1 MTSRNIDLVVETQN
15 INRMLRW
22 NSSFLLTHQK
32 DHVIRTGDTL
42 QPAWA
47 YCEPGFLTAVP
58 GKPLYGIYSFPFTGL
73 DTAGNPL
80 GKNKSTDYTTMLGT
94 NGYDSLTYHGRSTPS
109 LFGSFTNNFYW
120 KQFSLSVTLLYK
132 FYYYFRRNS
141 VNYYNI
147 FNGSSKGSADFNQRW
162 QKGKENN
169 TTVPSMPVTAT
180 PDPDRDLFYKYSS
193 ALIERGDH
201 IRLQN
206 INLTYDLGRKTVN
219 KLYLR
224 TGNFYVNCS
233 NVGIVWRANKHQID
247 PDKLTGYPQP
257 AIFTI
262 GFKGTFK

>member
-1 MTSRNIDLVVETQN
+1 MVSRNVDLVVESKN

-22 NSSFLLTHQK
+22 NTHFLLSHQK

-42 QPAWA
+42 QQAWA
-47 YCEPGFLTAVP
+47 YCEPAYFTTVP
-58 GKPLYGIYSFPFTGL
+58 GKPLYGIYSLPFKGL
-73 DTAGNPL
+73 DTDGNPM
-80 GKNKSTDYTTMLGT
+80 GSNSSTNYTNILTT
-94 NGYDSLTYHGRSTPS
+94 YGYDSLTYHGRSTPS
-109 LFGSFTNNFYW
+109 LFGSFTNNLYW
-120 KQFSLSVTLLYK
+120 KQFGLSVTLLYK
-132 FYYYFRRNS
+132 FNYYFRRNS
-141 VNYYNI
+141 VDYFSIY
-147 FNGSSKGSADFNQRW
+147 NGSSKGSADFNQRW

-180 PDPDRDLFYKYSS
+180 PDIMRDLFYKYSS
-193 ALIERGDH
+193 VLIERGDH

-206 INLTYDLGRKTVN
+206 INLTYDLGRTTVN

-224 TGNFYVNCS
+224 TGNFYFNCS
-233 NVGIVWRANKHQID
+233 NLGIAWRANKHQID